1 MERNEFKLYFKQQL
15 EAITREANGT
25 VEQILR
31 TDEYFIDKTKIGRGS
46 FPVNQNQT
54 RTVLLYVLKKIIREI
69 NIFLISK
76 TLFILI
82 IFKKING
89 TK

>member
-1 MERNEFKLYFKQQL
+1 MERNEFKLSFKQQL

-46 FPVNQNQT
+46 FPIDQKQT
-54 RTVLLYVLKKIIREI
+54 KTILLYILRGIIDKRLNNKE
-69 NIFLISK
+69 LDE
-76 TLFILI
+76 
-82 IFKKING
+82 FKKIY
-89 TK
+89 KYLEK

>member
-1 MERNEFKLYFKQQL
+1 MERNEFKLSFKQQL

-31 TDEYFIDKTKIGRGS
+31 TDEYFIDKTKIGIGS

-54 RTVLLYVLKKIIREI
+54 RTVLLYVLKKIIREKLDDEEL
-69 NIFLISK
+69 ND
-76 TLFILI
+76 
-82 IFKKING
+82 FKKVY
-89 TK
+89 KYLEK

>member
-1 MERNEFKLYFKQQL
+1 MERNEFKLSFKQQL

-54 RTVLLYVLKKIIREI
+54 RTVLLYVLKKIIIEKLDDEEL
-69 NIFLISK
+69 ND
-76 TLFILI
+76 
-82 IFKKING
+82 FKKVY
-89 TK
+89 KYLEK